1 LDTPNQNRT
10 DTSEN
15 ESNKEKVTR
24 RHFLKL
30 VGTAGTVATLTTVIP
45 FSRVFA
51 STNNDTNIN
60 QTGSMN
66 QPMVQQT
73 TQTHSFNLDAA
84 KPQFSSTTG
93 TRTLMNADNFPILKG
108 MGAALLRLQKGGIR
122 EPH

>member
-24 RHFLKL
+24 HHFLKL
-30 VGTAGTVATLTTVIP
+30 VGAAGTVATLTTVIP

-66 QPMVQQT
+66 QPM
-73 TQTHSFNLDAA
+73 
-84 KPQFSSTTG
+84 G
-93 TRTLMNADNFPILKG
+93 ADYPDS
-108 MGAALLRLQKGGIR
+108 
-122 EPH
+122 